1 MATRVIQS
9 QRRPLPYGWL
19 APCLESVRGWA
30 ELRGFE
36 YRFLDDALFDVLP
49 ADLREKTRDQLVV
62 ASDIARLI
70 VLRQALAE
78 GHEAVIWCDSDFLVF
93 DPQRLTLPPESY
105 AVGREV
111 WVQSDGKRL
120 RSHIKVHNAFLAFR
134 QGNAFL
140 DFYLESAQ
148 KLVRAHRGPM
158 VPQFVGPKLLTAI
171 HNIVGCPV
179 AESAAMLSPEVARDV
194 VAGSG
199 PALALFNTN
208 SRSAPAAV
216 NLCASLAGT
225 PPARRSRGRK
235 TARSSMRAVIERLLS
250 AGWPS

>member
-1 MATRVIQS
+1 LATRVIQS
-9 QRRPLPYGWL
+9 QRRPLPHGWL

-78 GHEAVIWCDSDFLVF
+78 GHDTVIWCDSDFLVF

-105 AVGREV
+105 AVGREI

-134 QGNAFL
+134 HGNAFL